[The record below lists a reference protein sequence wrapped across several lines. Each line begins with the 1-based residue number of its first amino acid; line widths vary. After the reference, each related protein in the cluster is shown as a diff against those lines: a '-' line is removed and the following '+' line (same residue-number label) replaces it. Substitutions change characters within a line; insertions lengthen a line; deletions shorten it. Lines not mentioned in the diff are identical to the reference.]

1 MATIISQVV
10 LHPKVSQA
18 LAVLATTIGR
28 DKLYRLIQYVSRILA
43 WSFARSGAPDLA
55 ARFDG
60 LKGALGMGRKL
71 MRVFKP
77 VENLQSALNISQRP
91 FTGITRAETLA
102 QVTQLGRQIAYAIF
116 LGTDS
121 IVWLQFSKFLHLD
134 KDKAAR
140 IQQISNKA
148 WFIGLVLSLVSSGAS
163 LVNLRHQSRRFA
175 LQSEVSRREGGE
187 KGPDQAAA
195 EEAERRKQGRALLA
209 QRQTL
214 LSQIVTDSFDIW
226 IPSNNLGYSHLS
238 EGAVG
243 LLGATTSYMA
253 LQKVWNKH
261 GAAVVA
267 KLA

>member
-1 MATIISQVV
+1 MTTILAQVV

-43 WSFARSGAPDLA
+43 WAFARSGATDLA
-55 ARFDG
+55 SRFDG
-60 LKGALGMGRKL
+60 LKSALGMGRKL

-116 LGTDS
+116 LGSDS
-121 IVWLQFSKFLHLD
+121 LVWLQFAKFIRLD

-140 IQQISNKA
+140 LGQISNKA
-148 WFIGLVLSLVSSGAS
+148 WFIGLVLSLISSGAS

-175 LQSEVSRREGGE
+175 LQSEVSRREGE
-187 KGPDQAAA
+187 KGPDSVVD
-195 EEAERRKQGRALLA
+195 EAERRKQGRALLA